1 MFDIK
6 LFDTL
11 ASRIKNQ
18 RILVIGDVGVDSYM
32 MGKVER
38 ISPEAPVP
46 VLHVEQEILK
56 LGLAANVADNIQAMS
71 ANSILVGVIGKD
83 KAAEDLTKLCLTSG
97 IMTQHLVPD
106 DRKTIFKTR
115 MVAQGQQLI
124 RIDHETTSPIS
135 SLTEEKVLRNIFY
148 LSQDVD
154 AIILEDYAKGM
165 ITESLAKNIFKIARS
180 NGIPITVDPNLKT
193 PAKFYKGASLLTPN
207 TSEAERLSGIKITCE
222 SSLRKCGEK
231 ILKLTSADAV
241 VITRGGDGMAILE
254 ESGNFRLIPTFAKEV
269 YDVSGAGDTVISALT
284 LFMAAGASLYDAVI
298 LANVAAGIEVGKQ
311 GTATVSLS
319 EIRAAITV

>member
-6 LFDTL
+6 QFETI
-11 ASRIKNQ
+11 AKRVKNQ
-18 RILVIGDVGVDSYM
+18 RILVIGDVGVDCYM

-71 ANSILVGVIGKD
+71 ASSVLVGVVGND
-83 KAAEDLTKLCLTSG
+83 KAAEDLSKLCLASG
-97 IMTQHLVPD
+97 IMTQHLVHD

-124 RIDHETTSPIS
+124 RIDQETTSPIS
-135 SLTEEKVLRNIFY
+135 ERTEEQILQKIFY

-165 ITESLAKNIFKIARS
+165 ITESLAKRIFKIARR
-180 NGIPITVDPNLKT
+180 NEIPITVDPNLKT
-193 PAKFYKGASLLTPN
+193 PAKFYRGASLLTPN

-254 ESGNFRLIPTFAKEV
+254 DSGKFRMIPTFAKEV

-319 EIRAAITV
+319 EIRAAITA